1 MHGLMMDF
9 PLTLA
14 AIFRHAERVFP
25 RRAVVTRRAD
35 ASIHRYTYADFAGR
49 ARRLAAA
56 LQRLGIKPGDRVAT
70 LAWNQY
76 QHLEAYF
83 GIPLMGGVLHTLN
96 LRLHPDELVFIVNDA
111 DDQAVIVDQTLLPLW
126 EKVAPQTRVRHVI
139 VVGADDGGPDRVRP
153 TYVGRALSGPASQPT
168 ECLDYESLLGDAEPL
183 ADPAD
188 PDERT
193 AAAMCYTTGTTG
205 KPKGVLYSHRA
216 LVLHTLAISLPSCI
230 SIDEHDVVMPVV
242 PMFHANAW
250 GLPYAAAMQGAS
262 LVLPGPHLDP
272 ASLVDLFDRE
282 RVTITAGVPTIWM
295 GVLQFL
301 DASPGAHD
309 LSALRS
315 MVVGG
320 SAIPQAMIEAFEKR
334 HGLRVVHAWGMT
346 EMAPL
351 GTASHTPHDLADAS
365 DELKYR
371 QRAKQGRPSPFVE
384 IRARNE
390 NGLVPWDGTT
400 MGELEV
406 RGPWVAAAYYQ
417 RDDCGDRFTED
428 GWFRTGD
435 IVTIDERATMSI
447 QDRSKDLIKSGGE
460 WISSVALESALMG
473 HPAVA
478 EAAVIPVASLKWSE
492 RPLAT
497 VVLKPGATAS
507 ADDLRAFL
515 TPQFP
520 KFWLP
525 DAFEFIDAIPR
536 TSAGKFQKS
545 ALRARF
551 KDYQVA

>member
-1 MHGLMMDF
+1 MNGLMMDF

-14 AIFRHAERVFP
+14 AIFRHAERLFP
-25 RRAVVTRRAD
+25 RREIVTRLPD
-35 ASIHRYTYADFAGR
+35 KSLHRQTYADFTHR
-49 ARRLAAA
+49 TRRLASA
-56 LQRLGIKPGDRVAT
+56 LQRLGIGPGDRVAT
-70 LAWNQY
+70 LGWNHY

-111 DDQAVIVDQTLLPLW
+111 DDRAVLVDRGLLPLW
-126 EKVAPQTRVRHVI
+126 QHIAPHTKVRHTI
-139 VVGADDGGPDRVRP
+139 VVGGDGPDGSKDP
-153 TYVGRALSGPASQPT
+153 SLPEPLPAQGGSALHHYEALLRAADP
-168 ECLDYESLLGDAEPL
+168 LGDA
-183 ADPAD
+183 ADL
-188 PDERT
+188 DERS

-216 LVLHTLAISLPSCI
+216 LVLHTLAASLANCI
-230 SIDEHDVVMPVV
+230 GINELDVVLPVV

-250 GLPYAAAMQGAS
+250 GLPYSSVMVGAK

-272 ASLVDLFDRE
+272 ASLVELFERE

-295 GVLQFL
+295 SLLQLL
-301 DASPGAHD
+301 DAEPGRRD
-309 LSALRS
+309 LSSLRA

-320 SAIPQAMIEAFEKR
+320 SAAPQAMIEAFEKR

-346 EMAPL
+346 EMTPL
-351 GTASHTPHDLADAS
+351 GTVSHLPSDLVDAP
-365 DELKYR
+365 DEVRYR

-390 NGLVPWDGTT
+390 RGLVPWDGHT

-406 RGPWVAAAYYQ
+406 RGPWIAAGYYH
-417 RDDCGDRFTED
+417 RDDCGDRFTDD
-428 GWFRTGD
+428 GWFKTGD
-435 IVTIDERATMSI
+435 IVTIDERATVSI
-447 QDRSKDLIKSGGE
+447 QDRAKDLIKSGGE

-478 EAAVIPVASLKWSE
+478 EAAVIPIASTRWTE
-492 RPLAT
+492 RPLA
-497 VVLKPGATAS
+497 VIVLRPGASAS
-507 ADDLRAFL
+507 GDDLRTFL
-515 TPQFP
+515 ASLFP

-525 DAFEFIDAIPR
+525 DAFEFVDSIPR

-545 ALRARF
+545 ALRTRF
-551 KDYQVA
+551 KDRQIS

>member
-1 MHGLMMDF
+1 MRGLMMDF

-14 AIFRHAERVFP
+14 AIFRRAEQIFP
-25 RRAVVTRRAD
+25 RREIVTRRAD
-35 ASIHRYTYADFAGR
+35 RSLHRYTYREFAER
-49 ARRLAAA
+49 ARRLASA
-56 LQRLGIKPGDRVAT
+56 LQRLGIHPGDRVGT
-70 LAWNQY
+70 LGWNHH

-83 GIPLMGGVLHTLN
+83 AIPLAGGVLHTLN
-96 LRLHPDELVFIVNDA
+96 LRLRPDELIFVINDA
-111 DDQAVIVDQTLLPLW
+111 DDRVVLVDHTLMPLW
-126 EKVAPQTRVRHVI
+126 ERVAPHTGVSHVI
-139 VVGADDGGPDRVRP
+139 VVGADGANAADGPSRSLPDARP
-153 TYVGRALSGPASQPT
+153 SLPVAWDHELLLEDAQP
-168 ECLDYESLLGDAEPL
+168 LGDWP
-183 ADPAD
+183 D
-188 PDERT
+188 PDERA

-205 KPKGVLYSHRA
+205 KSKGVLYSHRA
-216 LVLHTLAISLPSCI
+216 LVLHAFAISLPSCI
-230 SIDEHDVVMPVV
+230 GIAEHDVVMPVV

-250 GLPYAAAMQGAS
+250 GLPYAALMQGAA

-272 ASLVDLFDRE
+272 ASLVDLFQGE

-295 GVLQFL
+295 GVLELL
-301 DASPGAHD
+301 DADPGARD

-320 SAIPQAMIEAFEKR
+320 AAVPQAMIEAFDER

-346 EMAPL
+346 EMTPL
-351 GTASHTPHDLADAS
+351 GTASHLPHDLAEAP
-365 DELKYR
+365 DEVKYR

-390 NGLVPWDGTT
+390 HGLVAWDGTT

-406 RGPWVAAAYYQ
+406 RGPWVAAAYYN

-428 GWFRTGD
+428 GWFKTGD
-435 IVTIDERATMSI
+435 IVTIDERATVSI

-460 WISSVALESALMG
+460 WISSVALESVLMG
-473 HPAVA
+473 HPALA
-478 EAAVIPVASLKWSE
+478 EAAVIPVASLRWTE

-497 VVLKPGATAS
+497 VVLKRGAS
-507 ADDLRAFL
+507 ASAEDLRRFL
-515 TPQFP
+515 APHFP

-545 ALRARF
+545 ALRSRF